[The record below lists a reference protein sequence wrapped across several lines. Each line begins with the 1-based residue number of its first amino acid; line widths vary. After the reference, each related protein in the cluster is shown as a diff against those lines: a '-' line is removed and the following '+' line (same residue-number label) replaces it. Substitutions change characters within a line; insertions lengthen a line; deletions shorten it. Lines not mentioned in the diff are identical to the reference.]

1 MLAFVLL
8 DVIVIMLD
16 SDDRLLRAEEG
27 REDGRPSETHQ
38 RQTLNNTKN
47 TYVKKKNTS

>member
-8 DVIVIMLD
+8 DVIVIGFD

-27 REDGRPSETHQ
+27 REDGRLSETHQ
-38 RQTLNNTKN
+38 RQTLQLTYISANTE
-47 TYVKKKNTS
+47 